1 MLSKNRAEKVQ
12 GAVRELPYAID
23 PSISSIECRNKD
35 EQWVSVDEHFATS
48 PVNLAPDLM
57 PGYLR
62 EAAK

>member
-1 MLSKNRAEKVQ
+1 M
-12 GAVRELPYAID
+12 RELPYAID
-23 PSISSIECRNKD
+23 PSISSIEYRKKD
-35 EQWVSVDEHFATS
+35 EEWVSVDEHFATS